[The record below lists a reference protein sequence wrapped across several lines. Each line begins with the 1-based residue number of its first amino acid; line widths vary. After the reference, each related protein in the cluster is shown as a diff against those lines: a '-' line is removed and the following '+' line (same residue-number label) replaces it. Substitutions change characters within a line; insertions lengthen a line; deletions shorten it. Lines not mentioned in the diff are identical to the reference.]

1 MSAKIPPSTTT
12 AAAEHAKVSARRDQ
26 GKEPSG
32 GEVKNF
38 RERMQKLAREREA
51 RREESSVSPGGRS
64 PAKRQ
69 AKAAPK
75 SSVSLNKETTDKQPA
90 RQSSVSLNKE
100 QAKEA
105 PKSSVS
111 FNKEQVTGH
120 DEERTKGAARSS
132 VSLNKEAAKEPTKGE
147 ASTAV
152 SVSVKREEA
161 KSADGLS
168 VSVKREQVKGAA
180 KPAVSVKK
188 EAAENTERGAVS
200 VKKER
205 AQILR
210 GRGEGPPAKTAS
222 AEVAAKTEASAS
234 EVAAEIK
241 TETTADAEITPAAT
255 VAAAHTAQT
264 NATAE
269 ANLSPPSSSHHA
281 AATAES
287 RQALLSAVNKVAD
300 RISFVAADNNASGG
314 AMRVSIQDAILPSTT
329 LEIQRGADGGLT
341 LTFLTD
347 AGASAS
353 VLRAHGD
360 ALASHV
366 QTQTGTPISVR
377 LSEPGNADQIVGG
390 GGADT
395 ETDAGDGQSRG
406 RDDAEA
412 RLESLSPGVS
422 ES

>member
-1 MSAKIPPSTTT
+1 MSAKMPPSTTT

-32 GEVKNF
+32 GEVKKF

-51 RREESSVSPGGRS
+51 RREESPVSSGGRS

-69 AKAAPK
+69 AKHAPK
-75 SSVSLNKETTDKQPA
+75 SSVSLNKETTDRQPA

-188 EAAENTERGAVS
+188 EAADNTERGAVS

-205 AQILR
+205 AQR

-255 VAAAHTAQT
+255 VDAHTAQT

-287 RQALLSAVNKVAD
+287 RQALLAAVNKVAD
-300 RISFVAADNNASGG
+300 RISFVAADNRAGGG

-377 LSEPGNADQIVGG
+377 LSEPGNANQIVGG
-390 GGADT
+390 GGADDGS
-395 ETDAGDGQSRG
+395 DAGDGQSRG

>member
-12 AAAEHAKVSARRDQ
+12 AAAEHAKVNARRDQ

-75 SSVSLNKETTDKQPA
+75 SSVSLNKETADKQPA

-188 EAAENTERGAVS
+188 EAADNTERGAVS

-205 AQILR
+205 AQR

-255 VAAAHTAQT
+255 VAAHTAQT

-300 RISFVAADNNASGG
+300 RISFVAADNNTTGG

-390 GGADT
+390 GGADDGS
-395 ETDAGDGQSRG
+395 DAGDGQSRG